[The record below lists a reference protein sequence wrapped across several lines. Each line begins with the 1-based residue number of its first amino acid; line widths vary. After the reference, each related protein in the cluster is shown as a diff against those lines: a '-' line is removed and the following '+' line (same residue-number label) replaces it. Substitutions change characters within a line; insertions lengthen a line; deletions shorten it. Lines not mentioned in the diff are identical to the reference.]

1 MATLKDVA
9 KLACVDVSTAS
20 RALNN
25 TSYVHPETKARIYAA
40 VKQLSYH
47 PNLLAKGLRQGKRH
61 TIGVVVPSISMSVF
75 SEITQG
81 IELEARKF
89 GYETLI
95 CCTKDDPN
103 VEKECLNR
111 LRNGF
116 GDGIII
122 ASTGEN
128 ARQIRDIRDS
138 GISVVQVVRRQDK
151 TMSSVVTDYHEIAY
165 NGVKYLISKGCRHI
179 GLINGF
185 SKLIPYRDRYRGYHD
200 AISESGYTENV
211 VGLSGPSRNYF
222 KEGYEGV
229 YQLFKQDP
237 KLDGIMAAVD
247 MHGIG
252 ALRALKKEGLK
263 FPEQIKVMSLTGH
276 CIGDMLE
283 TSMTSM
289 EMPAFEMGSKAV
301 QLLIGEMETQQEIT
315 PAYQH
320 IMFHASLA
328 ERETT

>member
-9 KLACVDVSTAS
+9 RLACVDVSTAS

-103 VEKECLNR
+103 VERECLNR

-128 ARQIRDIRDS
+128 ARLIRDIRDS

-151 TMSSVVTDYHEIAY
+151 SMSSVVTDYHEIAY
-165 NGVKYLISKGCRHI
+165 NGVKYLVSKGCHHI

-200 AISESGYTENV
+200 AMEEFGLTENV
-211 VGLSGPSRNYF
+211 VGLTGPSRDYF
-222 KEGYEGV
+222 KEGFEGV
-229 YQLFKQDP
+229 YQLLKQDP
-237 KLDGIMAAVD
+237 QLDGIMAAVD

-252 ALRALKKEGLK
+252 ALRALKKEGVK

-283 TSMTSM
+283 TPMTSM
-289 EMPAFEMGSKAV
+289 EMPAMQMGSKAV
-301 QLLIGEMETQQEIT
+301 SLLIGEMKTQQEIA

>member
-25 TSYVHPETKARIYAA
+25 SSYVHPETKARIYAA
-40 VKQLSYH
+40 VKKLSYH

-95 CCTKDDPN
+95 CCTMDDPN
-103 VEKECLNR
+103 AEKECLDR

-116 GDGIII
+116 EDGLII

-128 ARQIRDIRDS
+128 GRLIRDIRDS
-138 GISVVQVVRRQDK
+138 GIAVVQVIRRQDK
-151 TMSSVVTDYHEIAY
+151 TISSVVTDYHEIAY
-165 NGVKYLISKGCRHI
+165 NGVKYLVSKGCRHI

-200 AISESGYTENV
+200 AINECGLEENV
-211 VGLSGPSRNYF
+211 VGLNGPSRNYF
-222 KEGYEGV
+222 KEGYDGV
-229 YQLFKQDP
+229 QHLLKQDSC
-237 KLDGIMAAVD
+237 LDAIMAAVD

-252 ALRALKKEGLK
+252 AIRALKKNGMK

-289 EMPAFEMGSKAV
+289 EMPSVEMGRKAV
-301 QLLIGEMETQQEIT
+301 QLLIDEMEAKQEIA

-320 IMFHASLA
+320 IIFHASLV